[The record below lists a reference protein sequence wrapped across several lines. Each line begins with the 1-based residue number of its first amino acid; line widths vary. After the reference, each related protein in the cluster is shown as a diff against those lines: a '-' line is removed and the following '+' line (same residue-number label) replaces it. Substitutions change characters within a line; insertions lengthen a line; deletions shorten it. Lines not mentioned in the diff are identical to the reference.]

1 MILLFPS
8 YPSDIN
14 QPDPAFA
21 REKESA
27 KRLGF
32 PIGYVDIEFM
42 FGGEPHF
49 KLPKV
54 EDTEVMYRGWILKQS
69 SYQAMADALTQRG
82 LKLVNSPEQYHLS
95 QTLPLWY
102 PILKDQTPESIW
114 IPGETFTKDQIDQA
128 VSTFG
133 DSPVMIKDY
142 MKSRKQDWFDAC
154 YIQSASDNTEVH
166 RVTKN
171 FLDLQGE
178 TLVGGLVYRK
188 FIALEQIG
196 IHAKIKMPLINEW
209 RIFVL
214 NGKVIDTIPYW
225 QDAEY
230 SQEAPTFTI
239 PNLDIPFYSLDI
251 AKTLAGEWIIIEIGD
266 GGSSG
271 IPEHRKP
278 KDFYNKLKDML

>member
-21 REKESA
+21 SEKEAA

-32 PIGYVDIEFM
+32 PIGYVDIEVM

-69 SYQAMADALTQRG
+69 SYNVLYDALTQRG
-82 LKLVNSPEQYHLS
+82 LKLINSPAEYELS
-95 QTLPLWY
+95 QSIPLWY

-128 VSTFG
+128 VSMFG
-133 DSPVMIKDY
+133 DSPIMIKDY
-142 MKSRKQDWFDAC
+142 MKSRKQDWFEAC
-154 YIQSASDNTEVH
+154 YIQSAADNDEVH
-166 RVTKN
+166 RVTNN
-171 FLDLQGE
+171 FLNLQGD

-188 FIALEQIG
+188 FIELEQIG
-196 IHAKIKMPLINEW
+196 IHAKIKMPLVNEW

-214 NGKVIDTIPYW
+214 NGKVVDTMPYW

-230 SQEAPTFTI
+230 TGEVPVFDI
-239 PNLDIPFYSLDI
+239 PQIDVPFYSLDI
-251 AKTLAGEWIIIEIGD
+251 AKTLSGEWKIIEIGC
-266 GGSSG
+266 GGCSG
-271 IPEHRKP
+271 IPAHRKP
-278 KDFYNKLKDML
+278 KDFYNKLKDIL